1 MKTHWKKLNNP
12 NYIGAY
18 ELMGVTDELTVKI
31 TKVVKEPVQGTD
43 GKKED
48 CTIAYLENQKPLI
61 LNSTNCKTITKLYN
75 TPYIEDW
82 AGLKITLIVQQVK
95 AFGDIVDALRIKQAI
110 PKKDEFTPKH
120 VKWIGAVKY
129 YAEKKDLTAIKKHYS
144 LSKENEKMLIEESKK
159 HEKKVS

>member
-18 ELMGVTDELTVKI
+18 ELMGVTDELIVKI

-48 CTIAYLENQKPLI
+48 CTVAYLENQKPLI

-82 AGLKITLIVQQVK
+82 AGVKITLIVQQVK

-110 PKKDEFTPKH
+110 PNKDKFTPQH
-120 VKWIGAVKY
+120 PKWNDAIKY
-129 YAEKKDLTAIKKHYS
+129 YASKKDLSSIKKHYE
-144 LSKENEKMLIEESKK
+144 LSSENEKLLKDAAK
-159 HEKKVS
+159 NVS

>member
-12 NYIGAY
+12 NFIGAY

-31 TKVVKEPVQGTD
+31 TKVIKESVKNMNGGD
-43 GKKED
+43 ED
-48 CTIAYLENQKPLI
+48 CTVAYLENQKPMI
-61 LNSTNCKTITKLYN
+61 LNATNCKTIAKIYN

-110 PKKDEFTPKH
+110 PQKDELTPANKAI
-120 VKWIGAVKY
+120 WDRAVKAY
-129 YAEKKDLTAIKKHYS
+129 KNKSADVVKKHYS
-144 LSKENEKMLIEESKK
+144 ISPENEKKLKNEAEIS
-159 HEKKVS
+159 

>member
-12 NYIGAY
+12 NFIGAY

-31 TKVVKEPVQGTD
+31 TKVIKESVKNMNGGD
-43 GKKED
+43 ED
-48 CTIAYLENQKPLI
+48 CTVAYLENQKPMI
-61 LNSTNCKTITKLYN
+61 LNATNCKTIAKIYN

-110 PKKDEFTPKH
+110 PQKDELTPVNKAI
-120 VKWIGAVKY
+120 WDRAVKAY
-129 YAEKKDLTAIKKHYS
+129 KNKSADVVKKHYS
-144 LSKENEKMLIEESKK
+144 ISPENEKKLKNEAGIS
-159 HEKKVS
+159 

>member
-31 TKVVKEPVQGTD
+31 TKVVKETVKNMNGGD
-43 GKKED
+43 ED
-48 CTIAYLENQKPLI
+48 CTVAYLENQKPMI
-61 LNSTNCKTITKLYN
+61 LNATNCKTIAKLYR

-82 AGLKITLIVQQVK
+82 SGLKITLIVQQVK

-110 PKKDEFTPKH
+110 PQKDELTPANKT
-120 VKWIGAVKY
+120 VWDRAVKAY
-129 YAEKKDLTAIKKHYS
+129 QKNKNLDIVKKHYKIS
-144 LSKENEKMLIEESKK
+144 PENEKKLKDEANIS
-159 HEKKVS
+159 